1 VGSGVVYG
9 VIVLLWAVVLV
20 PMWLRR
26 HDAAN
31 ETRSADRFSHAM
43 RTLSPRNTPG
53 QREIVMPARAPET
66 TRPVV
71 SGPVDMRAA
80 ARRSLARRRRRVLFA
95 LVATAAGLAVVAA
108 FGIVPWPVVAI
119 PVVLL
124 VLYVVNL
131 RMQAKRASAL
141 RRRAPSVAREGRPTR
156 APAPAPAPDPSL
168 VVETKGDTRL
178 WRSVPAGAA
187 APLVTEELVSQRLAQ
202 TRAATASAPEVAADE
217 QVTEVIVV
225 EPAGLAEPEDGTWQP
240 AEFPLPTYVTAPK
253 AVRPVRVIDLT
264 SPGAWTSGRF
274 LEDAIPEAEDAVEQ
288 AMAEADGAE
297 GELDALLERRPAV
310 ND

>member
-1 VGSGVVYG
+1 

-20 PMWLRR
+20 PMWVRR

-31 ETRSADRFSHAM
+31 EARSADRFSQAM

-53 QREIVMPARAPET
+53 QRDVVMPARAPET

-71 SGPVDMRAA
+71 SGPADVRVA
-80 ARRSLARRRRRVLFA
+80 ARASLARRRRRVLLA
-95 LVATAAGLAVVAA
+95 LVATVAVLGVVAA
-108 FGIVPWPVVAI
+108 FGVVPWFVVAI

-124 VLYVVNL
+124 ILYVVNL
-131 RMQAKRASAL
+131 RMQAKRTKAL
-141 RRRAPSVAREGRPTR
+141 RRRAPSATREPRP
-156 APAPAPAPDPSL
+156 APIRTPAPAPDPSL
-168 VVETKGDTRL
+168 VVETKGDRRL
-178 WRSVPAGAA
+178 WRSVPAAA
-187 APLVTEELVSQRLAQ
+187 TAHPPLVTEQLISARLAQ
-202 TRAATASAPEVAADE
+202 TRAEAPAPQIPADE
-217 QVTEVIVV
+217 QVTEVIAV
-225 EPAGLAEPEDGTWQP
+225 ERTVAAQPEDGTWQP

-274 LEDAIPEAEDAVEQ
+274 LEDSMPDADSAVEQ
-288 AMAEADGAE
+288 AMAEADSAE
-297 GELDALLERRPAV
+297 GELDALLDRRPAV

>member
-9 VIVLLWAVVLV
+9 VIVALWAVVLV

-43 RTLSPRNTPG
+43 RTLSPRNTSG
-53 QREIVMPARAPET
+53 QRDVVMPARAPET

-71 SGPVDMRAA
+71 SGPDVRVA
-80 ARRSLARRRRRVLFA
+80 ARRRLARRRRRVLLG
-95 LVATAAGLAVVAA
+95 LVATVAVLAAVAA
-108 FGIVPWPVVAI
+108 LGVVPWFVAAV

-124 VLYVVNL
+124 ALYVVNL
-131 RMQAKRASAL
+131 RMQAKRASVS
-141 RRRAPSVAREGRPTR
+141 RRPVRRVAREPL
-156 APAPAPAPDPSL
+156 PAPVRDPAPTPDPSV
-168 VVETKGDTRL
+168 VVETKGEPRL
-178 WRSVPAGAA
+178 WRSVPAGAGK
-187 APLVTEELVSQRLAQ
+187 PLMTEELVSQRLAQ
-202 TRAATASAPEVAADE
+202 ARAAAAADVPADE
-217 QVTEVIVV
+217 QITEILVVDQSVTV
-225 EPAGLAEPEDGTWQP
+225 EPVEGTWEP

-274 LEDAIPEAEDAVEQ
+274 LEESIPDAEAAVDQ
-288 AMAEADGAE
+288 AMAEADAAE
-297 GELDALLERRPAV
+297 GELDALLDRRPAV

>member
-9 VIVLLWAVVLV
+9 VIVALWAVVLV

-53 QREIVMPARAPET
+53 QRDVVMPARAPET

-71 SGPVDMRAA
+71 SGPGVRVA
-80 ARRSLARRRRRVLFA
+80 ARRSLARRRRRVLLA
-95 LVATAAGLAVVAA
+95 LVATVAVLAAVAA
-108 FGIVPWPVVAI
+108 FGVVPWLAVAI

-124 VLYVVNL
+124 VVYVVNL
-131 RMQAKRASAL
+131 RAQAKRSSATSAL
-141 RRRAPSVAREGRPTR
+141 RRRAPAAAREARQTPN
-156 APAPAPAPDPSL
+156 ASPAPVPDSSI
-168 VVETKGDTRL
+168 VVETKGERRL
-178 WRSVPAGAA
+178 WRSVPAGMGH
-187 APLVTEELVSQRLAQ
+187 PLVTEQLVTQRLAQ
-202 TRAATASAPEVAADE
+202 ARTAPAAHVPADE
-217 QVTEVIVV
+217 QVTEVLAV
-225 EPAGLAEPEDGTWQP
+225 EQTVTEEPQEGTWEP

-274 LEDAIPEAEDAVEQ
+274 LEESIPEAEEAVDQ
-288 AMAEADGAE
+288 AMAEADAAE